1 VNVSSISVYLFV
13 ECWRRRQQVA
23 RRLAVGFLM
32 AASIVSGGVLASAAP
47 RLQLTFDDGRVSL
60 SAHGVTVQQVLQE
73 WERVGHTQVDHSE
86 AVPTKLLDL
95 DLDGVPEAEA
105 LGVLLRSAGGFPAI
119 PAPAPAQMT
128 SHFGRIVIV
137 PPGGPAREPW
147 RAATAQIP
155 PSHVPQPT
163 TVQRLIGADGQPVP
177 DDQDGAP
184 PPLRKAGE

>member
-1 VNVSSISVYLFV
+1 MV
-13 ECWRRRQQVA
+13 
-23 RRLAVGFLM
+23 RRLAASFLVP
-32 AASIVSGGVLASAAP
+32 ASIVTGGVLASAAP

-73 WERVGHTQVDHSE
+73 WERVGRTQVDHSE
-86 AVPTKLLDL
+86 AVLAKLLDL

-105 LGVLLRSAGGFPAI
+105 LGVLLRSAGGFLARR
-119 PAPAPAQMT
+119 APAPTQT
-128 SHFGRIVIV
+128 RSHFERIVIV

-147 RAATAQIP
+147 RAAAAQSP
-155 PSHVPQPT
+155 PSYLPTLQPA

-184 PPLRKAGE
+184 PPPRKAVE